1 VGRHSS
7 PRQWRYYLS
16 ILRYALPWILVS
28 VIGISAVWAGVGAL
42 GDDELDPSKGPVV
55 SESEDPRPRAQST
68 PKATPVEPE
77 KTPESD
83 PTEEGEGGEEG
94 EEDVPLIT
102 DGMTIQV
109 LNGTNV
115 SGADQTM
122 ADRLEELGYQ
132 VVNVVPA
139 AINYEETTVLWSYAE
154 SEEAAARLAER
165 FGWQVKPKPDN
176 LSTQVAI
183 HIVVGT
189 DET

>member
-16 ILRYALPWILVS
+16 ILKYALPWILVA
-28 VIGISAVWAGVGAL
+28 VVGIAAVWAGVGAL

-55 SESEDPRPRAQST
+55 SRSQNPTPSTEST
-68 PKATPVEPE
+68 PEATPVEPE
-77 KTPESD
+77 EPNEEPTKEPED
-83 PTEEGEGGEEG
+83 EE
-94 EEDVPLIT
+94 VPLIT
-102 DGMTIQV
+102 EGMTVQV

-132 VVNVVPA
+132 VINVVPA

-154 SEEAAARLAER
+154 SAEAAERLAER
-165 FGWQVKPKPDN
+165 YGWQVKPKPDN
-176 LSTQVAI
+176 LSTQVAL
-183 HIVVGT
+183 HIVVGA

>member
-16 ILRYALPWILVS
+16 ILRYALPWILVT
-28 VIGISAVWAGVGAL
+28 VVGIAAVWAGVGAL

-55 SESEDPRPRAQST
+55 SNAEDPKSRSEPT
-68 PKATPVEPE
+68 TEATPVEPE
-77 KTPESD
+77 ETPEESK
-83 PTEEGEGGEEG
+83 EEQEE
-94 EEDVPLIT
+94 EEVPLIT
-102 DGMTIQV
+102 EGMTVQV

-115 SGADQTM
+115 SGVDQTM

-132 VVNVVPA
+132 VINVVPA
-139 AINYEETTVLWSYAE
+139 SITYEETTVLWSYAE

-165 FGWQVKPKPDN
+165 YGWQVKPKPDN
-176 LSTQVAI
+176 LSTQVAL
-183 HIVVGT
+183 HIVVGA

>member
-16 ILRYALPWILVS
+16 ILKYALPWILVA
-28 VIGISAVWAGVGAL
+28 VVGVSAVWAGVGAL

-55 SESEDPRPRAQST
+55 SESEGPRPRDEPT
-68 PKATPVEPE
+68 TRATPVEPE
-77 KTPESD
+77 ETPEKFA
-83 PTEEGEGGEEG
+83 EEPEE
-94 EEDVPLIT
+94 EVSLIT
-102 DGMTIQV
+102 EGMTVQV

-115 SGADQTM
+115 GGVDQAM
-122 ADRLEELGYQ
+122 ADRLEGLGFQ

-139 AINYEETTVLWSYAE
+139 AINYAETTVLWSYAE
-154 SEEAAARLAER
+154 SEDAAARLAER

-176 LSTQVAI
+176 LSTQVAL
-183 HIVVGT
+183 HIVVGA